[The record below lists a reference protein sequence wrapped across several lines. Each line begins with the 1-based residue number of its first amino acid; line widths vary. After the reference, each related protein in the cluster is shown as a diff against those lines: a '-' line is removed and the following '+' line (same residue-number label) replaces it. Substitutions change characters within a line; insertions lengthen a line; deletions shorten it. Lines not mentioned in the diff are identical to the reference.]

1 MFTIQT
7 NDLKLIAA
15 PTGHVA
21 THRAEPLP
29 SMNAKKGKGKPGEI
43 SFFENSKSG
52 RIVSILPLADSITR

>member
-29 SMNAKKGKGKPGEI
+29 SMNAQKLKWGFI
-43 SFFENSKSG
+43 YSKILEGSCFDAEQKRIG
-52 RIVSILPLADSITR
+52 RMAY